1 MNISNNSE
9 HKLRFSSKK
18 TGISIT
24 LPIGWYQENKEDT
37 EYPTDIYFQSLG
49 EPYSP
54 YITIK
59 VIQLP
64 EVEYHENS
72 YQELSEVLLKEQAQ
86 YSSWQPLEML
96 EQRLENINHHAA
108 RIDIFNLIEK
118 ETKIPV
124 TQYQVTLQLD
134 MAVCGLIAIMKTED
148 KDYYLPIF
156 NEAVQTIEF
165 KEMSIQ

>member
-1 MNISNNSE
+1 MDIPNNSE

-24 LPIGWYQENKEDT
+24 LPIGWYQESQEDT
-37 EYPTDIYFQSLG
+37 KYPTDIYFQSLG

-59 VIQLP
+59 VIEIP
-64 EVEYHENS
+64 ESEYHENS
-72 YQELSEVLLKEQAQ
+72 YQELSEIILTEQAQ
-86 YSSWQPLEML
+86 YSCLEPLEML
-96 EQRLENINHHAA
+96 EQLLVNINHHSA
-108 RIDIFNLIEK
+108 RIDIFNFIEK

-124 TQYQVTLQLD
+124 TQYQLTLQLD

-156 NEAVQTIEF
+156 NEAVQTI
-165 KEMSIQ
+165 SVVSLG

>member
-1 MNISNNSE
+1 MNMTKNNE
-9 HKLRFSSKK
+9 QKLRFSSKK

-24 LPIGWYQENKEDT
+24 LPIGWYQESQTGT

-86 YSSWQPLEML
+86 YSALEPLEML
-96 EQRLENINHHAA
+96 EQRLENINHHPA
-108 RIDIFNLIEK
+108 RIDIFNFIEK

-124 TQYQVTLQLD
+124 TQYQLTLQLD

-148 KDYYLPIF
+148 KDYYLPVF

-165 KEMSIQ
+165 KGLLK

>member
-1 MNISNNSE
+1 MDMTNNSGQ
-9 HKLRFSSKK
+9 KLRFFSKK

-24 LPIGWYQENKEDT
+24 LPIGWYQESKEDT
-37 EYPTDIYFQSLG
+37 DYPTDIYFQSLG

-59 VIQLP
+59 IIQLL

-96 EQRLENINHHAA
+96 EQRLENINHHPA
-108 RIDIFNLIEK
+108 RIDIFNYIEK

-124 TQYQVTLQLD
+124 TQYQLTLQLD

-148 KDYYLPIF
+148 KNYYLPIF

-165 KEMSIQ
+165 KGLLK